1 LAKINLEPQ
10 ISQRG
15 STATEGIVGVD
26 VKKSS
31 QNAMNFAY
39 RIADSDGASLH

>member
-1 LAKINLEPQ
+1 MGQP
-10 ISQRG
+10 G

-39 RIADSDGASLH
+39 RIADSDGVGFH

>member
-1 LAKINLEPQ
+1 LAKINLKPQ
-10 ISQRG
+10 IGQRG

-31 QNAMNFAY
+31 QDATNFAY
-39 RIADSDGASLH
+39 RIADSDGAGLH